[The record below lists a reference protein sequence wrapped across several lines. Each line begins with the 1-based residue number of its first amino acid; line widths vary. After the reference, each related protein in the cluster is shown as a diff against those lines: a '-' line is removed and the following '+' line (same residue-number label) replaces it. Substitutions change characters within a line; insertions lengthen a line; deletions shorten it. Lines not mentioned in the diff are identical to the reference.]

1 MSILEAEL
9 TWRRSSYC
17 DSGACVEVAQLDHGV
32 AIRDAKDPQGPA
44 LRFSRQEFAAFIAGV
59 RAGDFAAA

>member
-1 MSILEAEL
+1 MSTLEAAVG
-9 TWRRSSYC
+9 WRRSSYC

-32 AIRDAKDPQGPA
+32 AVRDSKDPQGPV

-59 RAGDFAAA
+59 RAGDFVTD